1 MATSYTAQTI
11 PATGDVD
18 GLSTAVKTLVKAI
31 RDGCEPGMR
40 LSPAEIVTIC
50 NVIIDTSRGNSTLT
64 MP

>member
-18 GLSTAVKTLVKAI
+18 ALSTAVKTLVKAI
-31 RDGCEPGMR
+31 RDGTEPGQR
-40 LSPAEIVTIC
+40 LRPADIVTIL
-50 NVIIDTSRGNSTLT
+50 NAVIDANMGNSTLT